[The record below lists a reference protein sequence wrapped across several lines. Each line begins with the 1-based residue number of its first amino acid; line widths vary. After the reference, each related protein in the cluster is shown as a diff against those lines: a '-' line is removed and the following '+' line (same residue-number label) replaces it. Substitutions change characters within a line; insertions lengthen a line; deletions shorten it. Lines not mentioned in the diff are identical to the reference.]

1 MKHTGAQ
8 VANGDEL
15 NGLTFTGVG
24 SGTTVSNAQ
33 AYSTYDDGFEFFG
46 GAVNME
52 NYVAVYVNDD
62 SIDIDEG
69 YNGTITNA
77 LVIQNET
84 NGNRCIEADG
94 IGSYSSKTDAFI
106 QDMFTRKLNSRPT
119 IKNLTCIFSP
129 VQKVGS
135 DNVTVGTT
143 ATGTHDPGAGFRLRE
158 GLWPT
163 IENALV
169 IGTWQVAEAGSDNWA
184 IRVDDTVAS
193 DGFALGNASINGAVI
208 AAKTKSSKTIAGLNV
223 SDWLVANNDVVFADI
238 TTEPVNPTSA
248 ADDALVLVDGTPAI
262 FGLTT
267 GASPAGGAAYAGG
280 ALPSGGTNWASWA
293 YGIFDGNRGQTL
305 WFE

>member
-1 MKHTGAQ
+1 M
-8 VANGDEL
+8 
-15 NGLTFTGVG
+15 
-24 SGTTVSNAQ
+24 
-33 AYSTYDDGFEFFG
+33 
-46 GAVNME
+46 
-52 NYVAVYVNDD
+52 
-62 SIDIDEG
+62 
-69 YNGTITNA
+69 
-77 LVIQNET
+77 
-84 NGNRCIEADG
+84 
-94 IGSYSSKTDAFI
+94 
-106 QDMFTRKLNSRPT
+106 
-119 IKNLTCIFSP
+119 
-129 VQKVGS
+129 
-135 DNVTVGTT
+135 
-143 ATGTHDPGAGFRLRE
+143 
-158 GLWPT
+158 
-163 IENALV
+163 
-169 IGTWQVAEAGSDNWA
+169 AEAGSDNWA

-293 YGIFDGNRGQTL
+293 YGIFDGNRGQAL